1 MSIRSRLRR
10 HYLNVFVIDDSRSFY
25 NWHPDLSEANPAIPS
40 RVDAAACV
48 AQLPD
53 TEPEPPRP
61 RPRISMIPTLMAEY
75 VQISIANRAWDDFKP
90 DPADADGAQF
100 IASEA
105 YWATMEHCENLGY
118 DMSDLSDE
126 FHQAFREGIDFAI
139 STILLDDENRTKVIS
154 HADSG
159 SDTGLAVI
167 VLRHDGDYY
176 TLSYDSDGA
185 ELLTH
190 GTTTIHAHLH
200 PAHDAISRAIAE
212 AF

>member
-10 HYLNVFVIDDSRSFY
+10 LAIDDSRSFY
-25 NWHPDLSEANPAIPS
+25 NWDPCESSTASSECAVQQPD
-40 RVDAAACV
+40 
-48 AQLPD
+48 
-53 TEPEPPRP
+53 PEPPRTP
-61 RPRISMIPTLMAEY
+61 VQLVHIPAFLAEY
-75 VQISIANRAWDDFKP
+75 VNASIANKAWDDFKHD
-90 DPADADGAQF
+90 DPQF
-100 IASEA
+100 IAGEA
-105 YWATMEHCENLGY
+105 YWALIEHHEHLGFDFSDTTAEFDQALRDGINL
-118 DMSDLSDE
+118 
-126 FHQAFREGIDFAI
+126 AIDI
-139 STILLDDENRTKVIS
+139 ILKDDETRTKVIS

-176 TLSYDSDGA
+176 ILSYDNDGA